1 MGIPQETPRIN
12 TNRCGRP
19 VLSTEWLEATG
30 FQPVRFS
37 ESVLIFLPG
46 IWSHPEGVWLQIPG
60 RKIMRY
66 SSSAHTRFYHRYH
79 VVWATKYRYKVLQGA
94 MRERILNIFPAL
106 KGGDFQGPVGP
117 IK

>member
-19 VLSTEWLEATG
+19 VLSIEWLEATG

-46 IWSHPEGVWLQIPG
+46 IWSHTPSGAPDSGEEDHALLVIRAHAILSQIPRRVG
-60 RKIMRY
+60 HEI
-66 SSSAHTRFYHRYH
+66 
-79 VVWATKYRYKVLQGA
+79 
-94 MRERILNIFPAL
+94 
-106 KGGDFQGPVGP
+106 PV
-117 IK
+117 